1 MAAEFEPHIATW
13 LTWPQ
18 NPQTWPGNMEPIPG
32 IWVQMISALH
42 HAETVHI
49 NVNDEQTRVRAM
61 TLLLKAGVDTTK
73 IIFHPWPTNDC
84 WMRDCGPCFVEI
96 LSGTQKKCGILDWEF
111 NMWGAKYPPWNLD
124 NQIPARV
131 AKYLGMEFQTPG
143 IVLEGGSID
152 VNGRG
157 TLLTTESCLLN
168 KNRNPHLTKNEIENY
183 LKKYLGVSHI
193 IWLGDGIVGDDTD
206 GHVDDLSRF
215 VDPTTVVTVVEDDPQ
230 DRNYRPLLDNLTR
243 LKNSHDQNGRQLRI
257 VKLPM
262 PRPIFYE
269 GRQLPA
275 SYANFY
281 IANKVVLVPVFDDP
295 QDRMALAT
303 LKPLF
308 PSRKIIGIAARD
320 LVWGLGAFHCVTRE
334 QPKISL
340 PIVP

>member
-18 NPQTWPGNMEPIPG
+18 NPQTWPGNMEPIPA

-42 HAETVHI
+42 HAEAVHI

-61 TLLLKAGVDTTK
+61 TLLLKAGIDTTK

-96 LSGTQKKCGILDWEF
+96 LSGSQKKCVILDWEF

-152 VNGRG
+152 INGRG

-183 LKKYLGVSHI
+183 LNKYLGVSHI

-215 VDPTTVVTVVEDDPQ
+215 VDPVTVVTVVEDDPQ
-230 DRNYRPLLDNLTR
+230 DRNYHPLQDNLAR
-243 LKNSHDQNGRQLRI
+243 LKNSHDQNGRLLRI

-269 GRQLPA
+269 GHRLPA

-281 IANKVVLVPVFDDP
+281 IANRVVLVPVFDDP
-295 QDRMALAT
+295 QDGAALAT
-303 LKPLF
+303 LQTLF

-334 QPKISL
+334 QPAI
-340 PIVP
+340 IGA